1 MSTIAEALK
10 PFLAHELPQGTTVA
24 DTPGPGVEV
33 GLPLG
38 DSGWRWFKRRD
49 TRRYRFEF
57 RPEVLTPL
65 QESAEGIAQD
75 VSGLEHVA
83 YLEHVAAV
91 MGHAVE
97 QHGAEGGKRDLS
109 LSIGMT
115 DKGDLDV
122 RLVSV
127 M

>member
-1 MSTIAEALK
+1 M
-10 PFLAHELPQGTTVA
+10 TVA
-24 DTPGPGVEV
+24 DTAGPGVEV
-33 GLPLG
+33 GLPLEG
-38 DSGWRWFKRRD
+38 GGWSWFKRKD

-57 RPEVLTPL
+57 RPEVLGPL
-65 QESAEGIAQD
+65 RDSAEGIAQD

-91 MGHAVE
+91 MGHTVE
-97 QHGAEGGKRDLS
+97 QYGGGTGKRDLS
-109 LSIGMT
+109 LSMGMT

-122 RLVSV
+122 KIVSG